1 MDDLVQFM
9 LLSGRPP
16 FSFQKNTKNE
26 MYRSI
31 RAGDFVFYDDYW
43 GHISMEAKKLVLGM
57 LVVDPK
63 SRLSAIEVLNE
74 EWMQTKDDILMSLRL
89 DKSLEHIISFNARRK
104 LKGAMSAVM
113 FATKGAFWD
122 IDTTAIWRDNMH
134 TAPATG
140 TEDVTNSTPLFDQ
153 LYHLDTKL
161 REGVHATMW
170 QGTSTETNMTYAIK
184 VINRENLNSLEDAA
198 VLNEVSIL
206 KCLRHGHI
214 IPLLDFIETPERFYL
229 VMEKCNGGD
238 VLDKVANIA
247 QYSEK
252 DACQLSKGLL
262 EAVQYMHDLGIA
274 HRDLKP
280 QNLLLGSDRDSLSV
294 KICDF
299 GYAKRVHMPQSLTT
313 LCGSLHYVAP
323 ELLKHHPYDQSA
335 DCWSLGVIIFFLL
348 VGYLPFHH
356 KDQHELF
363 KIIRLGKFNF
373 AKKFWAGISEEAK
386 SLIQQLLDVDP
397 TTRYTATQAL
407 NSKWLERAQESGV
420 LEKNDLGDS
429 LVKISKLN
437 TSLKG
442 TVRAIQWVNRNRD
455 RFLSSV
461 TVDNFDTD
469 DMLDNES

>member
-9 LLSGRPP
+9 LLVCQLFEFVDLLDIGNRIVLIVTYLQHHVSFFLPGKSGRPP

-153 LYHLDTKL
+153 LYHLDIKL

-274 HRDLKP
+274 HRDLKVR
-280 QNLLLGSDRDSLSV
+280 L
-294 KICDF
+294 
-299 GYAKRVHMPQSLTT
+299 
-313 LCGSLHYVAP
+313 
-323 ELLKHHPYDQSA
+323 
-335 DCWSLGVIIFFLL
+335 
-348 VGYLPFHH
+348 
-356 KDQHELF
+356 
-363 KIIRLGKFNF
+363 IRLV
-373 AKKFWAGISEEAK
+373 
-386 SLIQQLLDVDP
+386 LILYAV
-397 TTRYTATQAL
+397 AF
-407 NSKWLERAQESGV
+407 EH
-420 LEKNDLGDS
+420 
-429 LVKISKLN
+429 
-437 TSLKG
+437 
-442 TVRAIQWVNRNRD
+442 
-455 RFLSSV
+455 
-461 TVDNFDTD
+461 
-469 DMLDNES
+469 